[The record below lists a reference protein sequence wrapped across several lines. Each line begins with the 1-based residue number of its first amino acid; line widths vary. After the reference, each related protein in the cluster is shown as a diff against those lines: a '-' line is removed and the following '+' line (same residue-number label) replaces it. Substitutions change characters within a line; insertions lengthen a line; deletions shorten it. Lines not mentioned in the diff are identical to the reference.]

1 MVREIKQLRQVMEAG
16 DTVEIANPL
25 DGMVTGKA
33 TQRGY
38 SKAVSTS
45 ARNLRYV
52 WLNPATGNDVVLP
65 EPGTPCLI
73 VLTDQSWTVAVLLPD
88 GDWETIRNPNTGQ
101 QVKRIKA
108 GQVKAWSLVPGA
120 PTGTQLKNRYWR
132 EVYKNLKNEEID
144 MKKNISRLSS
154 LVDAGIRKGRGRR
167 MYEEDDDLE
176 NRFDDDFQ
184 ADVPFEDDIDPT
196 EPIPGEMDVEDFE
209 DFEDEDFE
217 DEDFEDEGEDD
228 TSRVGYFR
236 EFDDVSPTA
245 PGQYLVV
252 SDGKFELATWSPE
265 DETFTGDDGVVDVD
279 YWEPLPLLPEDSAE
293 DFGGEDEDFEEE
305 GDIGSEGEGVEEEDF
320 EEEDFEDEDFEEE
333 DEEDEE

>member
-25 DGMVTGKA
+25 DGMVTGKTA
-33 TQRGY
+33 QRGY
-38 SKAVSTS
+38 SKAASTS

-176 NRFDDDFQ
+176 NRFDDDDFQ
-184 ADVPFEDDIDPT
+184 ADIPFEDDIDPA
-196 EPIPGEMDVEDFE
+196 EPLAGEMDVEDFEDFE

-217 DEDFEDEGEDD
+217 DEGVDD

-293 DFGGEDEDFEEE
+293 DFGGEEEDFEEE
-305 GDIGSEGEGVEEEDF
+305 EDIGSEGEGVED
-320 EEEDFEDEDFEEE
+320 EDFEDEDFEEE
-333 DEEDEE
+333 EELEDEE

>member
-25 DGMVTGKA
+25 DGMVTGKTA
-33 TQRGY
+33 QRGY
-38 SKAVSTS
+38 SKAASTS

-132 EVYKNLKNEEID
+132 EVYKNLKTESID

-176 NRFDDDFQ
+176 NRFDDDDFQ
-184 ADVPFEDDIDPT
+184 ADIPFEDDIDPA
-196 EPIPGEMDVEDFE
+196 EPLAGEMDVEDFE

-265 DETFTGDDGVVDVD
+265 DGTFTGDDGVIDVD
-279 YWEPLPLLPEDSAE
+279 YWEPLPLLPEDSFDDEGGEEDTEDEGFE
-293 DFGGEDEDFEEE
+293 DFGDDE
-305 GDIGSEGEGVEEEDF
+305 GG
-320 EEEDFEDEDFEEE
+320 EE
-333 DEEDEE
+333 DEE

>member
-25 DGMVTGKA
+25 DGMVTGKTA
-33 TQRGY
+33 QRGY
-38 SKAVSTS
+38 SKAASTS

-176 NRFDDDFQ
+176 NRFDDDDFQ
-184 ADVPFEDDIDPT
+184 ADIPFEDDIDPA
-196 EPIPGEMDVEDFE
+196 EPLAGEMDVEDFE

-217 DEDFEDEGEDD
+217 DEDFEDEGVDD

-293 DFGGEDEDFEEE
+293 DFGGEEEDFEEE
-305 GDIGSEGEGVEEEDF
+305 EDIGSEGEGVED
-320 EEEDFEDEDFEEE
+320 EDFEDEDFEEE
-333 DEEDEE
+333 EELEDEE

>member
-25 DGMVTGKA
+25 DGMVTGKTA
-33 TQRGY
+33 QRGY
-38 SKAVSTS
+38 SKAASTS

-132 EVYKNLKNEEID
+132 EVYKNLKTESID

-176 NRFDDDFQ
+176 NRFDDDDFQ
-184 ADVPFEDDIDPT
+184 ADIPFEDDIDPA
-196 EPIPGEMDVEDFE
+196 EPLAGEMDVEDFEDFE

-217 DEDFEDEGEDD
+217 DEGVDD

-293 DFGGEDEDFEEE
+293 DFGGGEEDFEEE

-320 EEEDFEDEDFEEE
+320 EEEDFEEEEELE
-333 DEEDEE
+333 DEE

>member
-25 DGMVTGKA
+25 DGMVTGKTA
-33 TQRGY
+33 QRGY
-38 SKAVSTS
+38 SKAASTS

-176 NRFDDDFQ
+176 NRFDDDDFQ
-184 ADVPFEDDIDPT
+184 ADIRFEDDIDPA
-196 EPIPGEMDVEDFE
+196 EPLAGEMDVEDFE

-217 DEDFEDEGEDD
+217 DEDFEDEGVDD

-293 DFGGEDEDFEEE
+293 DFGGGEEDFEEE
-305 GDIGSEGEGVEEEDF
+305 EDIGSEGEGVEEEDF
-320 EEEDFEDEDFEEE
+320 EDEDFEEE
-333 DEEDEE
+333 EELEDEE

>member
-25 DGMVTGKA
+25 DGMVTGKTA
-33 TQRGY
+33 QRGY
-38 SKAVSTS
+38 SKAASTS

-176 NRFDDDFQ
+176 NRFDDDDFQ
-184 ADVPFEDDIDPT
+184 ADIPFEDDIDPA
-196 EPIPGEMDVEDFE
+196 EPLAGEMDVEDFE

-217 DEDFEDEGEDD
+217 DEDFEDEGVDD

-293 DFGGEDEDFEEE
+293 DFGGEEEDFEEE
-305 GDIGSEGEGVEEEDF
+305 EDIGSEGEGVEEEDF
-320 EEEDFEDEDFEEE
+320 EDEDFEEE
-333 DEEDEE
+333 EELEDEE

>member
-25 DGMVTGKA
+25 DGMVTGKTA
-33 TQRGY
+33 QRGY
-38 SKAVSTS
+38 SKAASTS

-176 NRFDDDFQ
+176 NRFDDDDFQ
-184 ADVPFEDDIDPT
+184 ADIPFEDDIDPA
-196 EPIPGEMDVEDFE
+196 EPLAGEMDVEDFE
-209 DFEDEDFE
+209 DFEDFE
-217 DEDFEDEGEDD
+217 DEDFEEEDFEDEGVDD

-293 DFGGEDEDFEEE
+293 DFGGEEEDFEEE
-305 GDIGSEGEGVEEEDF
+305 EDIGSEGEGVED
-320 EEEDFEDEDFEEE
+320 EDFEDEDFEEE
-333 DEEDEE
+333 EELEDEE